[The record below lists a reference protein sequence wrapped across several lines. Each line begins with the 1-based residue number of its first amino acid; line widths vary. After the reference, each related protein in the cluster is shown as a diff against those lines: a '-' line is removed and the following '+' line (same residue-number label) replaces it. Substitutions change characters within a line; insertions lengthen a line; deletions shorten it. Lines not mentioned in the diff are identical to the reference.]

1 VILGA
6 GASYCYED
14 GASSVPMQSNII
26 GQLFFGASTSS
37 GRGFPSF
44 VGPSGLAH
52 SHALGEF
59 LRERYNIPEDP
70 EVDATKLDFWSELQ
84 RRQYTLES
92 MYEEIER
99 ELSATRPDLIT
110 DFQAIIRTA
119 VSAPMKD
126 RDISNVCRY
135 HRKIV
140 EALEPGDYIIDFN
153 WDCLMADALL
163 YFSHFWFPATGF
175 GIQALPMLPRCQK
188 AVEINS
194 LVYLFHV
201 HGAVILFEPE
211 HDNQDVG
218 GRLLFLGPKQYNY
231 MTGLCYLS
239 GIDLRET
246 KDAKPSRAMTD
257 DEEAKLARGYVYLP
271 RGRPESQRARGQS
284 EIAPGLWFKP
294 VFVPPSRYKTGQ
306 QQWFTRAMLR
316 NIHTRLPSTET
327 IIVAGYS
334 FPSADREHL
343 KRIFIDGVLDNR
355 PKLVVV
361 NPSNEED
368 EFQRRVQEV
377 FPTLGDPDYGL
388 KDFKGFCADLEVGDS
403 ASGS

>member
-1 VILGA
+1 MLGTRTAVILGA

-26 GQLFFGASTSS
+26 GRLFFGASTSS

-70 EVDATKLDFWSELQ
+70 EVDAAKLDFWSELQ
-84 RRQYTLES
+84 RRYTLES
-92 MYEEIER
+92 LYEEIER
-99 ELSATRPDLIT
+99 EVSATRPDLIS

-163 YFSHFWFPATGF
+163 YLSHFWFPATGF
-175 GIQALPMLPRCQK
+175 GAAASPMLPRCQK
-188 AVEINS
+188 SFEINS
-194 LVYLFHV
+194 LIYLFHV
-201 HGAVILFEPE
+201 HGAEVLYEPE
-211 HDNQDVG
+211 NDDENLG
-218 GRLLFLGPKQYNY
+218 GLLFLGPKQYNY

-239 GIDLRET
+239 GMDPRE
-246 KDAKPSRAMTD
+246 AKNSKPTRAMTD

-271 RGRPESQRARGQS
+271 RGRPESQHAGGQTA
-284 EIAPGLWFKP
+284 IAPGRWFKP
-294 VFVPPSRYKTGQ
+294 VFTPPSKYKTEQ

-327 IIVAGYS
+327 IVVAGYS
-334 FPSADREHL
+334 FSPSR
-343 KRIFIDGVLDNR
+343 
-355 PKLVVV
+355 
-361 NPSNEED
+361 
-368 EFQRRVQEV
+368 
-377 FPTLGDPDYGL
+377 Y
-388 KDFKGFCADLEVGDS
+388 
-403 ASGS
+403 